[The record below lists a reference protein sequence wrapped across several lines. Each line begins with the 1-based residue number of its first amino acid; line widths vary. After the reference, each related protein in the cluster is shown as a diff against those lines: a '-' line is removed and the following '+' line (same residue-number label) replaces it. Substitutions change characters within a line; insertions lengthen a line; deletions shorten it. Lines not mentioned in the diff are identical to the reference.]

1 MPRNGVEAAP
11 AAQPGVPAA
20 CLENAQVTYPD
31 GTEALRGVSLT
42 IARGSYTCVVGGNG
56 SGKSTLAQLLNALIV
71 PTRGRVRTFGIDTA
85 DESRQMEI
93 RSRAAMVFQHP
104 DDQMVTSVVADD
116 VAFGPENLAL
126 PQPEI
131 AARVDE
137 SLAAVAL
144 SDLALADPSD
154 LSGGQ
159 KQRVAIA
166 GALAMH
172 PDLLILDEPAAMLDV
187 RGRRGIRRVCRE
199 LNERGITVVHVTHFM
214 DDVLDADRVVVL
226 SRGQVVLDGAPEE
239 VFAHED
245 TVRSLNLDLHA
256 SLTLADKLEARGLR
270 VPHRAREA
278 ELARAVA
285 DAVATRQG
293 GSAQAASSLP
303 HDAVPAADAA
313 DKKNPATGAALPPDS
328 IGPGAS
334 AEPAAIAFE
343 HVSFSYAAPAPKRRR
358 ELFLRK
364 RTRLRKTAEAA
375 TRGPWALEDASF
387 SVAPGSLTALIGHTG
402 AGKSTVIELACALKA
417 PTRGCARVAGIDT
430 DNLAQRRELRRAIGY
445 VAQLPERQ
453 LFAETVYDDVAFG
466 PRNLGLTDEEVRT
479 RVREALELVGLDAD
493 AICGRSPF
501 ALSGGQQRGVAL
513 AGVLALKP
521 RILVLDEPMAG
532 LDPAGRA
539 RTVALLRRLNEQGT
553 AMLVVT
559 HSMDDAAALADQ
571 LVVLDHGRVALQGTP
586 AEVFAQESELRRM
599 GLGIPSAL
607 RIAHKLSSAGV
618 PLPGAQ
624 PLTLDALADA
634 VVSAANGPAL
644 GARPPVAAAAS
655 AGPADPALHRPDAA
669 KGGEH
674 LGAAR

>member
-1 MPRNGVEAAP
+1 MPRNAAK
-11 AAQPGVPAA
+11 AATPTAAAATSVPAA
-20 CLENAQVTYPD
+20 APSQPDAPAVCLEDVRVTYPD
-31 GTEALRGVSLT
+31 GTEALRGVSLA

-56 SGKSTLAQLLNALIV
+56 SGKSTLAQLMNALIV
-71 PTRGRVRTFGIDTA
+71 PTQGRVRTFGLDTA
-85 DESRQMEI
+85 DESQQLKI

-104 DDQMVTSVVADD
+104 DDQTVTSVVADD

-137 SLAAVAL
+137 ALAAVAL
-144 SDLALADPSD
+144 TDLALADPSD

-226 SRGQVVLDGAPEE
+226 SRGQVVLDGTPEQ

-245 TVRSLNLDLHA
+245 TVRSLNLSLPA
-256 SLTLADKLEARGLR
+256 SLTLADKLAERGLR
-270 VPHRAREA
+270 VPHLARED
-278 ELARAVA
+278 ELARAIA
-285 DAVATRQG
+285 DAVSTRRD
-293 GSAQAASSLP
+293 SAVQTASPLP
-303 HDAVPAADAA
+303 HDAAPAADAA
-313 DKKNPATGAALPPDS
+313 DKKNPATGAALPPDR
-328 IGPGAS
+328 IGPSAS
-334 AEPAAIAFE
+334 TEPAAIAFE

-358 ELFLRK
+358 GLFSAKRARARHAEEL
-364 RTRLRKTAEAA
+364 AA
-375 TRGPWALEDASF
+375 QGPWALENASF

-417 PTRGCARVAGIDT
+417 PTRGCVRVAGIDT
-430 DNLAQRRELRRAIGY
+430 ADLARRRELRRAIGY

-466 PRNLGLTDEEVRT
+466 PRNLGLSDDEVRE
-479 RVREALELVGLDAD
+479 RVQEALKLVGLDAS
-493 AICGRSPF
+493 AIADRSPF

-513 AGVLALKP
+513 AGVLALRP

-539 RTVALLRRLNEQGT
+539 RTVALLRQLNEQGT

-571 LVVLDHGRVALQGTP
+571 LVVLDHGRVALHGTP
-586 AEVFAQESELRRM
+586 EQVFAQESELRRM

-607 RIAHKLSSAGV
+607 RIAHKVAAAGV
-618 PLPGAQ
+618 ALPGPR

-634 VVSAANGPAL
+634 ITA
-644 GARPPVAAAAS
+644 
-655 AGPADPALHRPDAA
+655 AA
-669 KGGEH
+669 KGDERH
-674 LGAAR
+674 GAAR